1 MTIKPQPGYILT
13 KPYVQ
18 KQKVFKSAKETIGED
33 QMSEVLEVGDSVQDE
48 KGNLRTTSVKK
59 GDIILHAYSNKTLEV
74 DFEEYRFVHFTEVH
88 ATYES

>member
-1 MTIKPQPGYILT
+1 MKIIPQPGYLFC
-13 KPYVQ
+13 KPYIQ
-18 KQKVFKSAKETIGED
+18 KQKVFKSAKETVGED
-33 QMSEVLEVGDSVQDE
+33 QMSEVLEVGPDVLDD

-59 GDIILHAYSNKTLEV
+59 KDVILHAYSNKTLEV